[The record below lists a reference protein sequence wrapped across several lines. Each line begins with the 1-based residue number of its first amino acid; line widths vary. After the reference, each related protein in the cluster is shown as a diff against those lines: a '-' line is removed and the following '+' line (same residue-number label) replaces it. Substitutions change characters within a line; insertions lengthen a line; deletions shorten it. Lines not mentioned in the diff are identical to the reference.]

1 MENQQNQNST
11 DPYSSNELE
20 SLESTAVPA
29 EQSPGSP
36 EAPAPAAPTPE
47 PKKPKG
53 EHRLKRLFR
62 KFNIY
67 LLLFVLVLAIAIIVT
82 VVSYIRSKQADENRQ
97 QQLATEPLSQEE
109 LSQLRQSDVKIG
121 GPRQVLNV
129 EANAVFT
136 GKVLVRDS
144 LEVAG
149 EIRTGSAISAPG
161 LNVSGTS
168 ILNQVQA
175 GNVQVSGNATIQG
188 QISSQG
194 NLSVAGSGSFGGTL
208 TAARLNIQDLLI
220 NGNLQVARHI
230 DAGGPTPTHSG
241 GSALGNGGTSSVSGT
256 DTAGTVNIN
265 IGGGPGAGCFV
276 TVNFAQ
282 RFNGSPHVTITPV
295 GAAAANLRY
304 YINRSNNNFSICST
318 NAAPAGQSFAFD
330 YIVID

>member
-1 MENQQNQNST
+1 M
-11 DPYSSNELE
+11 
-20 SLESTAVPA
+20 PA
-29 EQSPGSP
+29 EPNSAATDSPQNTP
-36 EAPAPAAPTPE
+36 TPTTTPE
-47 PKKPKG
+47 PKKPKNHWMKG
-53 EHRLKRLFR
+53 FLR

-67 LLLFVLVLAIAIIVT
+67 LLLFALVLIVAIIVT
-82 VVSYIRSKQADENRQ
+82 IISYVRSKQADEAKQ
-97 QQLATEPLSQEE
+97 QQIATEPLSQEE
-109 LSQLRQSDVKIG
+109 LSKLRQSDVKIG
-121 GPRQVLNV
+121 GPRQTLSV

-161 LNVSGTS
+161 LNISGTS

-175 GNVQVSGNATIQG
+175 GSLQVSGNATIQG

-194 NLSVAGSGSFGGTL
+194 NLSVGGSGSFGGTL

-230 DAGGPTPTHSG
+230 DAGGPTPNRSN
-241 GSALGNGGTSSVSGT
+241 GSALGAGGTSSVSGT

-265 IGGGPGAGCFV
+265 TGGGPGAGCFA
-276 TVNFAQ
+276 TVHFAQ
-282 RFNGSPHVTITPV
+282 RFNGSPHVIITPV
-295 GAAAANLRY
+295 GAAAANLNY
-304 YINRSNNNFSICST
+304 YINRNNDSFSICST
-318 NAAPAGQSFAFD
+318 NAAPGGQSFAFD

>member
-1 MENQQNQNST
+1 MENQQSQNST

-20 SLESTAVPA
+20 SLESTAMPV

-36 EAPAPAAPTPE
+36 EAPTPAAPTPE

-53 EHRLKRLFR
+53 EHRLRRVLK

-241 GSALGNGGTSSVSGT
+241 GSALGSGGTSSVSGT

-282 RFNGSPHVTITPV
+282 RFNGSPHVAITPV

>member
-1 MENQQNQNST
+1 MENQQNQNSN
-11 DPYSSNELE
+11 DPYSSNDLE
-20 SLESTAVPA
+20 SLESPAMPA
-29 EQSPGSP
+29 ESSPAGGG
-36 EAPAPAAPTPE
+36 EAAPAATPE
-47 PKKPKG
+47 PSQPQKN
-53 EHRLKRLFR
+53 HRLKGFLK

-82 VVSYIRSKQADENRQ
+82 VISYVRSKQADEAKQ
-97 QQLATEPLSQEE
+97 QQIPTEPLSQEE
-109 LSQLRQSDVKIG
+109 LSKLRQSDVKIG
-121 GPRQVLNV
+121 GPRQTLNV
-129 EANAVFT
+129 EANAIFT
-136 GKVLVRDS
+136 GKVLIRDS

-161 LNVSGTS
+161 LTISGTS

-175 GNVQVSGNATIQG
+175 STLQVSGNATIQG
-188 QISSQG
+188 QISAQG

-230 DAGGPTPTHSG
+230 DAGGPTPSRSN
-241 GSALGNGGTSSVSGT
+241 GSALGNGGSSSVSGT
-256 DTAGTVNIN
+256 DTAGTVAIGV
-265 IGGGPGAGCFV
+265 GGGPSAGCFV

-282 RFNGSPHVTITPV
+282 RFNGSPHVVITPV
-295 GAAAANLRY
+295 GSAAAGLNY
-304 YINRSNNNFSICST
+304 YINRSNTGFSICST

>member
-11 DPYSSNELE
+11 DPYSSNDLE
-20 SLESTAVPA
+20 SLESPA
-29 EQSPGSP
+29 TPS
-36 EAPAPAAPTPE
+36 EAETPTGVSETPSPTPE
-47 PKKPKG
+47 PSKPRPG
-53 EHRLKRLFR
+53 YRLKNFLR

-67 LLLFVLVLAIAIIVT
+67 LLLFILILTIAIIVT
-82 VVSYIRSKQADENRQ
+82 IISYVRNKQSDEDRQ
-97 QQLATEPLSQEE
+97 QQIATEPLSQEE
-109 LSQLRQSDVKIG
+109 LSKLRQSDVKIG
-121 GPRQVLNV
+121 GPRQTLNV
-129 EANAVFT
+129 EANAIFT

-161 LNVSGTS
+161 LSISGTS

-175 GNVQVSGNATIQG
+175 GTLQVSGNATIQG

-230 DAGGPTPTHSG
+230 DAGGPTPGRSN
-241 GSALGNGGTSSVSGT
+241 GSALGSGGSSSVSGT
-256 DTAGTVNIN
+256 DTAGTVNIG
-265 IGGGPGAGCFV
+265 IGGGPSAGCFV

-282 RFNGSPHVTITPV
+282 RFNGSPHVIITPV
-295 GAAAANLRY
+295 GSAAAGLNY
-304 YINRSNNNFSICST
+304 YINRSNTGFSICST

>member
-1 MENQQNQNST
+1 MENQQNQNSN
-11 DPYSSNELE
+11 DPYTSNDLE
-20 SLESTAVPA
+20 SLESSAMPA
-29 EQSPGSP
+29 ESSSAGSSGT
-36 EAPAPAAPTPE
+36 APAVAPQPE
-47 PKKPKG
+47 KPQKN
-53 EHRLKRLFR
+53 HRLKGFLR

-67 LLLFVLVLAIAIIVT
+67 LLLFILLLTIAIIVT
-82 VVSYIRSKQADENRQ
+82 IISYVRSKQADEQKQ
-97 QQLATEPLSQEE
+97 QQIATEPLSQEE
-109 LSQLRQSDVKIG
+109 LSKLRQSDVKIG
-121 GPRQVLNV
+121 GPRQTLNV
-129 EANAVFT
+129 EANAIFT

-161 LNVSGTS
+161 LTISGTS

-175 GNVQVSGNATIQG
+175 GTLQVSGNATIQG

-230 DAGGPTPTHSG
+230 DAGGPTPSHSG
-241 GSALGNGGTSSVSGT
+241 GSALGSGGTSSVSGT

-282 RFNGSPHVTITPV
+282 RFNGSPHVVITPV
-295 GAAAANLRY
+295 GAAGAGLRY
-304 YINRSNNNFSICST
+304 YINRSNTGFSICST